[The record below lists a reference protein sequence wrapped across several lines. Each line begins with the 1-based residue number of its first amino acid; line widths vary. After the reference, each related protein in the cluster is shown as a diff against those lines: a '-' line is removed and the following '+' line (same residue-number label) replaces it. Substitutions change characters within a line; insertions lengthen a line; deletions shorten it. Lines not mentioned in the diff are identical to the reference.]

1 VTAAASAIRQP
12 ARPLGRAVDAVRSDP
27 FWWWVLGC
35 GAVGLVLRLVW
46 VFYAARVPAGLYDPA
61 RYFGIASNIA
71 HGRGYADVFTIRN
84 GVPVPGEPSAY
95 YPPGYPYFLGS
106 IAWLQRVGVLPHGLP
121 RVAGVAQA
129 LLGSATVVLV
139 GVLGR
144 NVWSRRAGVIAA
156 AILAVYPNLVMHAA
170 ALLSETLFIFLFVAA
185 VVTLVP
191 AAGRPGPL
199 SRGRLA
205 LAGVLFALSVLVR
218 PVSLAALPLLAL
230 VWWLQGRK
238 EGRGIGLRRAGVQVG
253 WLLGCTVLLVVPWT
267 IRNAVRMHAFV
278 PLSTNNGDNLCI
290 GYSPEANGAFRLAK
304 ACITK
309 DVAVDGS
316 RAEVRHDHEATHLA
330 VKYATADPGRI
341 PWLVTR
347 RFYYLMQRDDDALR
361 AVQSYG
367 EDNFIPAHRAHLLE
381 RTSSISWR
389 VVEVVGALGVLLL
402 LFRGRRDHLLVALAG
417 LSTLVLP
424 LLTFADARFKV
435 PFVPFLILGAGVLL
449 ARLTGSRPDPPTPVE
464 ETVVE
469 VVEAGG
475 LLTEA
480 GRSGPTAAP

>member
-1 VTAAASAIRQP
+1 VTGVASAIRQP
-12 ARPLGRAVDAVRSDP
+12 AGPVRRAADAVRTDR
-27 FWWWVLGC
+27 FWWWILGC

-46 VFYAARVPAGLYDPA
+46 VGYAARVPAGLYDPA
-61 RYFGIASNIA
+61 RYYGIAGNIA
-71 HGRGYADVFTIRN
+71 HGRGYADLFTMRH

-95 YPPGYPYFLGS
+95 YPPGYPYFLGT
-106 IAWLQRVGVLPHGLP
+106 IGWLQRVGVLPHGLP
-121 RVAGVAQA
+121 RVAGYVQA
-129 LLGSATVVLV
+129 LLGSATVVMV

-144 NVWSRRAGVIAA
+144 NVWSRRAGVLAA
-156 AILAVYPNLVMHAA
+156 AMLAIYPNLVMHAA

-185 VVTLVP
+185 LVALVP
-191 AAGRPGPL
+191 AGGRAGPL
-199 SRGRLA
+199 GRGRL
-205 LAGVLFALSVLVR
+205 LTAGIFFGLSVLVR
-218 PVSLAALPLLAL
+218 PVSLAALPVLAL
-230 VWWLQGRK
+230 AWWLQGRS
-238 EGRGIGLRRAGVQVG
+238 EGPGIGLRRAAGPAG
-253 WLLGCTVLLVVPWT
+253 WLLGCTVLLVAPWT

-290 GYSPEANGAFRLAK
+290 GYSPDANGAFGLAP

-309 DVAVDGS
+309 DVAVNGS

-367 EDNFIPAHRAHLLE
+367 ADNFIPAHRAHVLD
-381 RTSSISWR
+381 RIASVSWR
-389 VVEVVGALGVLLL
+389 VVEVLGGLGVLLL
-402 LFRGRRDHLLVALAG
+402 LVRGRRDHLLVALAG

-449 ARLTGSRPDPPTPVE
+449 AQLTGSRPDPP
-464 ETVVE
+464 
-469 VVEAGG
+469 EAVDGA
-475 LLTEA
+475 EPAVSVAA
-480 GRSGPTAAP
+480 G